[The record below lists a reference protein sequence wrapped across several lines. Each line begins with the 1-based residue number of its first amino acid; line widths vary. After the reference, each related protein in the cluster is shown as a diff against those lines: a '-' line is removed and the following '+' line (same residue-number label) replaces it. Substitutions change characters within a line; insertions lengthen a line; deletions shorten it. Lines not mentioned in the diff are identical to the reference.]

1 MSIRYGTP
9 HRTSSHASQYGR
21 PASAQYGTPAP
32 QQGYYGHATP
42 APGYAATPAPGYG
55 APPPSGPPTGADP
68 QLWQW
73 FSAVDTD
80 RSGAISVTELQAA
93 LVNGFDLDTVKML
106 MSIFD
111 TDRSGTIGFNEFSG
125 LWKYIQ
131 DWQNVFR
138 HFDRDRSGSIEGAEL
153 SEALRSFGY
162 NLSPTL
168 LSLLEQKYASGPSDR
183 YGPPPGIT
191 FDRFVRACVVVK
203 TLTEAFQRVDTDRDG
218 WVQMNYEQFMKIV
231 LSAP

>member
-1 MSIRYGTP
+1 MSLRYGTP
-9 HRTSSHASQYGR
+9 NAI
-21 PASAQYGTPAP
+21 P
-32 QQGYYGHATP
+32 
-42 APGYAATPAPGYG
+42 
-55 APPPSGPPTGADP
+55 DP

-138 HFDRDRSGSIEGAEL
+138 HFDRDRSGSIDGAEL

-162 NLSPTL
+162 NLSPAL

-183 YGPPPGIT
+183 YGPHLASRSI
-191 FDRFVRACVVVK
+191 AS
-203 TLTEAFQRVDTDRDG
+203 VDTDRDG

>member
-1 MSIRYGTP
+1 MSLR
-9 HRTSSHASQYGR
+9 
-21 PASAQYGTPAP
+21 
-32 QQGYYGHATP
+32 
-42 APGYAATPAPGYG
+42 YG
-55 APPPSGPPTGADP
+55 APPQRYPSQASQYRPSAAPQARPPSSQYGAAAPGYYSQGAYAAPGGGAPPGADP

-93 LVNGFDLDTVKML
+93 LVNGNWTKFDLDTVKML

-111 TDRSGTIGFNEFSG
+111 TDRSGTIGFNEFAG

-168 LSLLEQKYASGPSDR
+168 LALLEQKYASGPSDR

-218 WVQMNYEQFMKIV
+218 WVQMNYEQFMKII